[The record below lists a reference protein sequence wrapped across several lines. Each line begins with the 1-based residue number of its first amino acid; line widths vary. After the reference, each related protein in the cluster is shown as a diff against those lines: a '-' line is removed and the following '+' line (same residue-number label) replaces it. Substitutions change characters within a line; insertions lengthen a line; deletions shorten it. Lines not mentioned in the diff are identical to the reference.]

1 MAINYASKYA
11 QKIDEKFARESM
23 TSAAV
28 NNDYDFVGV
37 KTVNVYSVPT
47 AEMNDY
53 SVSGTS
59 RYGTPQEI
67 ENTVQEMTMTRDRS
81 FTFTIDRGTYNDT
94 QMSNAAG
101 AALQRQIRE
110 VVVPEIDKYRFGKIC
125 EGAKTTVTGKVTK
138 ANAYDAFLTGAT
150 TLIENNVPLVGSCAF
165 VSSDFYKNI
174 KEDSSFIRN
183 GDMSQEILIKGQVG
197 TIDGIPLL
205 RLNCRNTKST
215 IIRRESTAGWLK
227 AECIM
232 THLCLKIKRVR
243 FMCLK
248 LPNKNRSERLC

>member
-1 MAINYASKYA
+1 
-11 QKIDEKFARESM
+11 M
-23 TSAAV
+23 TH
-28 NNDYDFVGV
+28 
-37 KTVNVYSVPT
+37 
-47 AEMNDY
+47 
-53 SVSGTS
+53 
-59 RYGTPQEI
+59 
-67 ENTVQEMTMTRDRS
+67 
-81 FTFTIDRGTYNDT
+81 
-94 QMSNAAG
+94 
-101 AALQRQIRE
+101 
-110 VVVPEIDKYRFGKIC
+110 
-125 EGAKTTVTGKVTK
+125 
-138 ANAYDAFLTGAT
+138 FLTGAT

-197 TIDGIPLL
+197 TIDGIPLIVVP
-205 RLNCRNTKST
+205 KSYFPENVEFIITNQAATTSPVKLSEYKTT